1 MEFNEIRKEA
11 TNKVLEIM
19 RLINEGIN
27 LDILNDLDSIQYRIK
42 SNGSIMGKMKK
53 VGDNIYNVYDL
64 IGIRYIFHNLKYY
77 KKLKDYIVNNSNFE
91 IVEIKNYLED
101 GHPEDPNYKALHIRM
116 KYQKF
121 PCEVEFMDI
130 KMSEHVVRTH
140 EDYKKGLLK

>member
-11 TNKVLEIM
+11 ANKVLEIM

-64 IGIRYIFHNLKYY
+64 IGIRYIFNDLTNY
-77 KKLKDYIVNNSNFE
+77 KQLKDYIVNNPNFE
-91 IVEIKNYLED
+91 IVEIKNYLQD

-116 KYQKF
+116 KYHNF
-121 PCEVEFMDI
+121 PCEVEFMDV
-130 KMSEHVVRTH
+130 KMAEHVVKTH
-140 EDYKKGLLK
+140 AEYKNGLLK

>member
-11 TNKVLEIM
+11 NNKVLEIM

-27 LDILNDLDSIQYRIK
+27 LEILNDLDSIQYRIK
-42 SNGSIMGKMKK
+42 SNCSIICKMKR
-53 VGDNIYNVYDL
+53 VGENIYNVYDL

-101 GHPEDPNYKALHIRM
+101 GHPEDPNYKAIHIRM

-121 PCEVEFMDI
+121 PCEVEFMDV
-130 KMSEHVVRTH
+130 KMSEHVIKTH
-140 EDYKKGLLK
+140 DDYKKGLLK

>member
-11 TNKVLEIM
+11 NNKVLEIM

-27 LDILNDLDSIQYRIK
+27 LEILNDLDSIQYRIK
-42 SNGSIMGKMKK
+42 SNGSIIGKMKR

-101 GHPEDPNYKALHIRM
+101 GHPEDPNYKAIHIRM

-121 PCEVEFMDI
+121 PCEVEFMDV
-130 KMSEHVVRTH
+130 KMSEHVIKTH
-140 EDYKKGLLK
+140 DDYKKGLLK

>member
-121 PCEVEFMDI
+121 PCEVEFMDV
-130 KMSEHVVRTH
+130 KMAEHVVRTH
-140 EDYKKGLLK
+140 DDYKKGLLK